1 MEKVALITG
10 AAKRVGSVIAET
22 LHGQGFKV
30 IIHYRGSEQEAVA
43 LRDRLNAKRVNSAA
57 IVQADL
63 LIVAEFEHFA
73 QQVIGH
79 FGRLDALVNNASSF
93 YPTPIGQITETDWDD
108 LIGSNVKA
116 PVFLAQAFAAEL
128 KKNAGAIVNIADIHA
143 ERPMRNHLVYN
154 VGKAGLVAATRSLAR
169 ELGPEVRVNAVAP
182 GANVWPEDMSFIDQA
197 ARQRI
202 VDYSILKRNGSP
214 EDIAAAVKFLI
225 MDAHFVTGHIL
236 AVDGGRSI
244 VMAD

>member
-10 AAKRVGSVIAET
+10 AAKRVGAVIAET
-22 LHGQGFKV
+22 LHGQGFNV
-30 IIHYRGSEQEAVA
+30 IIHYRGSEQEAA
-43 LRDRLNAKRVNSAA
+43 TLRDRLNARRASSAA

-63 LIVAEFEHFA
+63 LRVADFPRLAEQA
-73 QQVIGH
+73 IAL

-93 YPTPIGQITETDWDD
+93 YPTPIGEIDEQAWDD

-116 PVFLAQAFAAEL
+116 PVFLAQAFAREL
-128 KKNAGAIVNIADIHA
+128 QKNAGAIVNIADIHA

-154 VGKAGLVAATRSLAR
+154 IGKAGLVAATRSLAR

-182 GANVWPEDMSFIDQA
+182 GANVWPEDMSFIDAA

-202 VDYSILKRNGSP
+202 VDYSVLKRNGQP